1 MFKPL
6 LDQFQG
12 CYKDKYRSFTAY
24 YMICQLVIILIII
37 ASPSNNSI
45 AQFILIIAS
54 TLLALIVVTLKPYE
68 NKTLNCF
75 DGFIL
80 QLVTLLLTVPLLSA
94 FDQTLLLSFIF
105 TAIVLPL
112 VIFIVME
119 VVINKDTV
127 KKVILYCSPKPANT
141 VDDNVGAPVGEIGVI
156 VDDNIRRNAIM

>member
-1 MFKPL
+1 
-6 LDQFQG
+6 
-12 CYKDKYRSFTAY
+12 
-24 YMICQLVIILIII
+24 MICRLVIILIII

-45 AQFILIIAS
+45 AQFILITAS
-54 TLLALIVVTLKPYE
+54 TLLALTVVTLKPYE
-68 NKTLNCF
+68 NKALNCF

-80 QLVTLLLTVPLLSA
+80 QLVTLLLIVPLLSA

-105 TAIVLPL
+105 TAIVQPL

-127 KKVILYCSPKPANT
+127 KKVMLYCSPKPANT